1 MIWSE
6 ICRAYPEQWLVVEAL
21 EAHTTDDN
29 LRQPDRLS
37 VIETCDSGSNAM
49 QTYRRLHHQYPARE
63 FYFLHTS
70 REELNI
76 REIKWH
82 GIRSSYAINS

>member
-1 MIWSE
+1 MIWVE

-21 EAHTTDDN
+21 EVHTTDDHF
-29 LRQPDRLS
+29 RQPDRLS
-37 VIETCDSGSNAM
+37 VIETCNSGSEAM
-49 QTYRRLHHQYPARE
+49 QTYHRLHHQYPARE

-70 REELNI
+70 RSELNI

>member
-37 VIETCDSGSNAM
+37 VVETCSNGSDAM

-76 REIKWH
+76 HEIKWH